1 MYPGAVSQP
10 CVDKRR
16 SIVKTAANRRRKP
29 LGKRP
34 HGTLIWKPDLGQL
47 EAGTTIDEDLTGT
60 IDQDVGHAWLA
71 K

>member
-10 CVDKRR
+10 CVDERCR
-16 SIVKTAANRRRKP
+16 IVKTAANRCRKP

-34 HGTLIWKPDLGQL
+34 HGALIWKPHFGQL
-47 EAGTTIDEDLTGT
+47 EAGTTIDENLIGT

-71 K
+71 E